1 MQVGNFPGQYNK
13 AGLTQQAPV
22 ANVSSTNVTNLT
34 STLRDLVAG
43 SVFEGNVVMVKGSK
57 VLLSLDNGQNIQAR
71 LDGSLKLL
79 QGQSMFFQVK
89 ANDGAVLSIKPFMGE
104 GLANP
109 TLLKALEAAGL
120 PKDERSLQMV
130 DAMMKE
136 QMSIDVDS
144 LTAMHR
150 VLVSNETIN
159 VSTLVQM
166 TKLDMPVTPQLAAQ
180 FENYQN
186 DSHMLLTQM
195 KDLMNELPAFLE
207 SQNLDIPKLLDV
219 NASLID
225 ILTEGLPDQEVQ
237 MPEIVP
243 ENLLEQATEMS
254 PLTAGQQSEA
264 AFESELP
271 PLDQGEDLAE
281 SVEQQFRAQLSA
293 SEPMQENNEYA
304 PNQLG
309 AFLSSDEQEDFAIVL
324 RSIGDLADR
333 PEIFDQ
339 NVNLNEKLTAEQLL
353 AFINEELFV
362 SKQELEM
369 DDVKDLFSN
378 KGYQKLLESVM
389 EEQWLLGPEDVKSK
403 DKVSD
408 LYAKLE
414 RQMGQIEKVLK
425 ATGNTDS
432 LLSQTTQQIRGNME
446 FMHEVNQIYNY
457 IQLPLKFENQ
467 NANGDLYVYTNK
479 KKPRDPDGE
488 LSAFLHL
495 DMEHLGSTDVIVKM
509 KNKAVSTDF
518 TFDNDTSFALV
529 QKYLPILEEK
539 LRAKGYSCNATVK
552 CGNEK
557 LDFVEDFLKR
567 DAPSMGAV
575 VHRYSFDVRA

>member
-1 MQVGNFPGQYNK
+1 
-13 AGLTQQAPV
+13 
-22 ANVSSTNVTNLT
+22 
-34 STLRDLVAG
+34 
-43 SVFEGNVVMVKGSK
+43 
-57 VLLSLDNGQNIQAR
+57 
-71 LDGSLKLL
+71 
-79 QGQSMFFQVK
+79 
-89 ANDGAVLSIKPFMGE
+89 
-104 GLANP
+104 
-109 TLLKALEAAGL
+109 
-120 PKDERSLQMV
+120 
-130 DAMMKE
+130 
-136 QMSIDVDS
+136 
-144 LTAMHR
+144 
-150 VLVSNETIN
+150 
-159 VSTLVQM
+159 
-166 TKLDMPVTPQLAAQ
+166 
-180 FENYQN
+180 
-186 DSHMLLTQM
+186 
-195 KDLMNELPAFLE
+195 
-207 SQNLDIPKLLDV
+207 
-219 NASLID
+219 
-225 ILTEGLPDQEVQ
+225 
-237 MPEIVP
+237 
-243 ENLLEQATEMS
+243 
-254 PLTAGQQSEA
+254 
-264 AFESELP
+264 
-271 PLDQGEDLAE
+271 
-281 SVEQQFRAQLSA
+281 
-293 SEPMQENNEYA
+293 
-304 PNQLG
+304 
-309 AFLSSDEQEDFAIVL
+309 
-324 RSIGDLADR
+324 
-333 PEIFDQ
+333 
-339 NVNLNEKLTAEQLL
+339 
-353 AFINEELFV
+353 
-362 SKQELEM
+362 M

-518 TFDNDTSFALV
+518 TFDNDTSFSLV

-557 LDFVEDFLKR
+557 LC
-567 DAPSMGAV
+567 
-575 VHRYSFDVRA
+575 